1 MERSIKIFKSFE
13 KQEQFHTE
21 KMLLCIPL
29 QHFQNLFRMQQLT
42 NLFQDAKNKKRKI
55 IIQKNGYPQ

>member
-13 KQEQFHTE
+13 KQEQFYTE
-21 KMLLCIPL
+21 KMVLSIPL